1 MPAEIFI
8 CYIPTFFHV
17 SEGKFKSFG
26 LSNYAAWEVV
36 RNLFSCNVYVSLN
49 KMVMM

>member
-8 CYIPTFFHV
+8 CYIPTFLYV

-36 RNLFSCNVYVSLN
+36 SISLVIFFAI
-49 KMVMM
+49 M